1 MNRQASFIQTSPEAH
16 CSPGHSR
23 YIAATFVLL
32 LGLIVGCSP
41 SNDDVLIFEEVTLN
55 SGLEDTTGMTYGAF
69 WGDYN
74 ADGLPD
80 LYTTN
85 HLNDAQL
92 FKNTGNGHFLNT
104 TENAFGHND
113 IGGDKH
119 GAAWADFNNDGQLD
133 LVQLTGAVVG
143 VGSEPK
149 KLFVNQSGHLSD
161 IAKDTGLANIY
172 GRTRMPLWLDL
183 DNNGTLDV
191 FHGAEARFDTRSPPF
206 FFLQND
212 DTFLPAKQQ
221 VEFASR
227 SVPFCILAPLNSD
240 KKPEL
245 ICRVIAKNQTSQIID
260 FSTLPATTLD
270 LLPVTAFE
278 DIAAG
283 DFNNDGTVDL
293 FLARKNAGG
302 RVSFGQPASHLV
314 IVDVTSR
321 SKDFNTP
328 TGFTFKTE
336 GELNFT
342 IKAMHPKTLD
352 PEQISIGSHDLHPAT
367 LQFTVS
373 SETAGINNNTAHN
386 ISANADRAVVIQQMK
401 KGHWQVAIAGKFA
414 RDDKSKF
421 QQLTFK
427 ISSDSPINN
436 IAAFN
441 NDSNTEEAPARLYM
455 NRAGQLVEESDKRGV
470 NEPLIAA
477 SNVVAADFDND
488 MDLDLFVVASGDL
501 GKQHNILLIN
511 DGKGYFEPADGAGGA
526 AGSLHGVGDS
536 VTTADFDQDGFVDI
550 LVTTG
555 FSMGR
560 SLGLASDA
568 GGYHLYRNRGNDN
581 HWLTIDLEGTKSNR
595 DGIGAVVTLTAGG
608 VTQTRVQDGGI
619 HHRGQNEQILHFGL
633 GKHQRVEKIS
643 IFWPSGLEQHLQNI
657 DSRQR
662 LHIVE
667 PIE

>member
-1 MNRQASFIQTSPEAH
+1 MSNPIIFLLAKIKSPQDL
-16 CSPGHSR
+16 
-23 YIAATFVLL
+23 IARATKGTVISCAVLL
-32 LGLIVGCSP
+32 LSSCFSHEP
-41 SNDDVLIFEEVTLN
+41 ANDIFEDITLT
-55 SGLEDTTGMTYGAF
+55 SGLGAYKGMSYGAF
-69 WGDYN
+69 WGDYDD
-74 ADGLPD
+74 DGLPD
-80 LYTTN
+80 LYLTN
-85 HLNDAQL
+85 HLGSARLYHNLDEMHFQDVTHSIFA
-92 FKNTGNGHFLNT
+92 TTAPGH
-104 TENAFGHND
+104 
-113 IGGDKH
+113 DKH
-119 GAAWADFNNDGQLD
+119 GAAWADFNNDGHLD
-133 LVQLTGAVVG
+133 LIQLTGAKVG

-149 KLFVNQSGHLSD
+149 QLFQAQNRQLKE
-161 IAKDTGLANIY
+161 IAVTAGLDNIY

-212 DTFLPAKQQ
+212 KTFLPAKQQ

-283 DFNNDGTVDL
+283 DFDNDGTIDL

-328 TGFTFKTE
+328 TGFTFKTK

-342 IKAMHPKTLD
+342 IKAMHPKILS
-352 PEQISIGSHDLHPAT
+352 PEQISIGSQDLQPST
-367 LQFTVS
+367 LHFS
-373 SETAGINNNTAHN
+373 ISDETAGIKNSSTHNTN
-386 ISANADRAVVIQQMK
+386 ANADRTVVIQQVK
-401 KGHWQVAIAGKFA
+401 KGHWQVTIAGKFA

-455 NRAGQLVEESDKRGV
+455 NRAGQLIEESDKRGV
-470 NEPLIAA
+470 NEQLIAA

-501 GKQHNILLIN
+501 GKQHNMLLIN

-560 SLGLASDA
+560 SLGLAADA
-568 GGYHLYRNRGNDN
+568 GGYHLYHNRGNDN
-581 HWLTIDLEGTKSNR
+581 HWLAIDLQGTKSNR
-595 DGIGAVVTLTAGG
+595 DGIGAVVTLTTGG